1 MVWRN
6 WEIPGSRIALLELQ
20 DGENETD
27 KLYIVFLNLFETNV
41 EWITVWNWLIIKASM
56 KDYTIVGFDVS

>member
-1 MVWRN
+1 MGWRN
-6 WEIPGSRIALLELQ
+6 WEISGSRIALLELQ